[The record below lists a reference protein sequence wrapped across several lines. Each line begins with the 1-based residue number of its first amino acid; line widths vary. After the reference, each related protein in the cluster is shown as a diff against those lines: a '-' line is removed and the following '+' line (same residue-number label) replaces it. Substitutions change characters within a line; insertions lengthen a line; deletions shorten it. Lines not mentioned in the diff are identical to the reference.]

1 MTIKLNKKTIK
12 TLKQVPQTHLDEKAT
27 RQIAGGGFTSE
38 WFKELSRMY
47 C

>member
-1 MTIKLNKKTIK
+1 MKIKLNKKTIK
-12 TLKQVPQTHLDEKAT
+12 TLKQPPKEQLDDKAT

>member
-1 MTIKLNKKTIK
+1 MKIKLNKKTIK
-12 TLKQVPQTHLDEKAT
+12 TLKQDQKTPLDDKAT